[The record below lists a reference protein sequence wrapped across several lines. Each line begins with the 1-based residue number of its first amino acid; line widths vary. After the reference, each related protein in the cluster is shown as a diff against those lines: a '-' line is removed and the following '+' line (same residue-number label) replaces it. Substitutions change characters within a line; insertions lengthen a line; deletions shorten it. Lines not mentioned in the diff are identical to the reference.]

1 MKKQIESIEYG
12 EELVVIARYK
22 NEWTY
27 FVSEKDLWILDKKS
41 RAYSFHKAGYELP
54 LDDYSDR
61 FDIPLLDENTAET
74 FFPEM
79 QEFEVSSEMLRKM
92 ILEKDANNTLEDEA
106 QYFPALYV
114 DFDDK
119 ELISYFPEPFPF
131 EKYIP
136 PEWTSSYAEFF
147 DKVPSALQYWKI
159 GERNF
164 LDAIS

>member
-1 MKKQIESIEYG
+1 M
-12 EELVVIARYK
+12 
-22 NEWTY
+22 
-27 FVSEKDLWILDKKS
+27 
-41 RAYSFHKAGYELP
+41 
-54 LDDYSDR
+54 
-61 FDIPLLDENTAET
+61 
-74 FFPEM
+74 
-79 QEFEVSSEMLRKM
+79 
-92 ILEKDANNTLEDEA
+92 EKDANNTLEDEA